1 MITVWGRKSS
11 SNVQA
16 TLWCL
21 AELGLVFDRIDAGL
35 FYGVVDSDEYVAMN
49 PNRTVPTLVDGDM
62 PPMFETGAILRY
74 LASRY
79 GDHRLWPGDV
89 VARAQMD
96 KWAEWAKLNIAL
108 KFTAPIFWQLVRTAP
123 SQQNPTIVAKNLATL
138 TAFLEIADA
147 RLAHN
152 AFIAG
157 DDFTLADIQMGH
169 CLYRYYDLPLDR
181 ADLPHL
187 RAYYDRLTQRP
198 AFAAH
203 VMVDYEELRVAD

>member
-35 FYGVVDSDEYVAMN
+35 SYGIVDSDDYAAMN

-79 GDHRLWPGDV
+79 GDHRFWPVDL

-96 KWAEWAKLNIAL
+96 KWAEWAKINIAL
-108 KFTAPIFWQLVRTAP
+108 KFTAPLFWQLVRTAP
-123 SQQNPTIVAKNLATL
+123 SQQDPAIVAKNLVTL
-138 TAFLEIADA
+138 TGYLKIADA
-147 RLAHN
+147 QLAQH
-152 AFIAG
+152 ACIAG

-169 CLYRYYDLPLDR
+169 CLYRYYDIPLDR

-187 RAYYDRLTQRP
+187 HAYYERLTQRP
-198 AFAAH
+198 AFATH

>member
-35 FYGVVDSDEYVAMN
+35 FYGVVDSDEYVGMN

-79 GDHRLWPGDV
+79 GDHRFWPVDL

-96 KWAEWAKLNIAL
+96 KWAEWAKINIAL
-108 KFTAPIFWQLVRTAP
+108 KFTAPIFWQLVRTAH

-169 CLYRYYDLPLDR
+169 CLYRYYDLPLGR
-181 ADLPHL
+181 ADLPRL

-203 VMVDYEELRVAD
+203 VMVDYEELRVTD

>member
-79 GDHRLWPGDV
+79 GDHRFWPVDL

-96 KWAEWAKLNIAL
+96 KWAEWAKINIAL

>member
-35 FYGVVDSDEYVAMN
+35 FYGVVDSDEYVGMN

-79 GDHRLWPGDV
+79 GDHRFWPVDL

-96 KWAEWAKLNIAL
+96 KWAEWAKINIAL

>member
-35 FYGVVDSDEYVAMN
+35 FYGVVDSDEYVGMN

-79 GDHRLWPGDV
+79 GDHRFWPVDL

-96 KWAEWAKLNIAL
+96 KWAEWAKINIAL
-108 KFTAPIFWQLVRTAP
+108 KFTAPIFWQLVRTAH

-169 CLYRYYDLPLDR
+169 CLYRYYDLPLGR

-203 VMVDYEELRVAD
+203 VMVDYEELRVTD

>member
-35 FYGVVDSDEYVAMN
+35 FYGVVDSDEYVGMN

-79 GDHRLWPGDV
+79 GDHRFWPVDL

-96 KWAEWAKLNIAL
+96 KWAEWAKINVEIRFAE
-108 KFTAPIFWQLVRTAP
+108 PIFWLLARTSPQKRSAELVRE
-123 SQQNPTIVAKNLATL
+123 SLHKL
-138 TAFLEIADA
+138 TFYLEIADA
-147 RLAHN
+147 RLAQHPYL
-152 AFIAG
+152 AG
-157 DDFTLADIQMGH
+157 DDFTLADIVMGH
-169 CLYRYYDLPLDR
+169 SLFRYYDIPLDR

-203 VMVDYEELRVAD
+203 VMVDYEELRVTD

>member
-79 GDHRLWPGDV
+79 GDHRFWPVDL

-96 KWAEWAKLNIAL
+96 KWAEWAKINIAL

-203 VMVDYEELRVAD
+203 VMVDYGDAWITD

>member
-35 FYGVVDSDEYVAMN
+35 FYGVVDSDEYVGMN

-79 GDHRLWPGDV
+79 GDHRFWPVDL

-96 KWAEWAKLNIAL
+96 KWAEWAKINIAL
-108 KFTAPIFWQLVRTAP
+108 KFTAPIFWQLVRTAH

-169 CLYRYYDLPLDR
+169 CLYRYYDLPLGR

-203 VMVDYEELRVAD
+203 VMVDYGDAWTTD

>member
-16 TLWCL
+16 TFWCL

-79 GDHRLWPGDV
+79 GDHRFWPVDL

-96 KWAEWAKLNIAL
+96 KWAEWAKINIAL

-169 CLYRYYDLPLDR
+169 CLYRYFDLPLDR